1 MPYAS
6 VRELRTFNSWHP
18 FEATEKLAKIGSKTY
33 RASKKPLVDY
43 DYDGQIVDDV
53 IIQEGY
59 TIESIDE
66 NRGIIM
72 LASEP
77 SGDVTATYYWHP
89 IGDSE
94 IDLAIGSASV
104 EIEALTGTKYIPHTV
119 TEYHKL
125 YFGEYLYLS
134 EPVVSIESITDES
147 SGKTLSSD
155 EYEVIDAKNGVVRLK
170 NIFAGQIVPPWFL
183 PTTYSFKV
191 VYQAGYEEIPAI
203 VKHAVILIASYNI
216 LFRIARQITFSED
229 YTRIAIGFKTPEEL
243 DARIKLLADEIE
255 RIKTHLPRRVAK
267 T

>member
-33 RASKKPLVDY
+33 RVSKKPIVDY

-59 TIESIDE
+59 AIESIDAS
-66 NRGIIM
+66 RGIIM

-89 IGDSE
+89 VGDSE

-134 EPVVSIESITDES
+134 EPVISIESIEES

-155 EYEVIDAKNGVVRLK
+155 EYEVIDAKNGVVWLK
-170 NIFAGQIVPPWFL
+170 NIFAGQIAPPWFL

-191 VYQAGYEEIPAI
+191 VYQAGCGEIPAI

-229 YTRIAIGFKTPEEL
+229 YTGIAIGFKTPEEL
-243 DARIKLLADEIE
+243 DARIKLLVDEIE